1 MLSGREKNVTSTSL
15 RQAGRGLAESQGRR
29 FRQGQTWLPYGE
41 LESFSWRWRMLGKPW
56 GPASRPLLEWVG
68 PKTGF

>member
-29 FRQGQTWLPYGE
+29 FRQGQAWLPFTVSG
-41 LESFSWRWRMLGKPW
+41 RVPGNLG
-56 GPASRPLLEWVG
+56 ALLQRLSQSGLVLKLVSEVG
-68 PKTGF
+68 

>member
-29 FRQGQTWLPYGE
+29 FRQGQAWLPLTVSLPVVKQCWGA
-41 LESFSWRWRMLGKPW
+41 SGPCFSGS
-56 GPASRPLLEWVG
+56 AEWIG